1 MVTVVS
7 IIEKVFSLSHRWTE
21 KATIWLSWLIHHRSL
36 KILCYPWL
44 SGPILSKDRLIEIR
58 CKIIDN
64 LYDLT
69 HIHANNICQHI
80 AIHEEDGVRDS
91 GDLEVLREL
100 LTLINVN

>member
-1 MVTVVS
+1 MTVVS
-7 IIEKVFSLSHRWTE
+7 IIEQVFYLSHLWTE
-21 KATIWLSWLIHHRSL
+21 KATIGLSWLIHHRSV
-36 KILCYPWL
+36 KILWFPCRSCPL
-44 SGPILSKDRLIEIR
+44 LSKDRIIVAR

-64 LYDLT
+64 LFDLP

-80 AIHEEDGVRDS
+80 SIHEEDGVRNS

>member
-1 MVTVVS
+1 M
-7 IIEKVFSLSHRWTE
+7 
-21 KATIWLSWLIHHRSL
+21 
-36 KILCYPWL
+36 
-44 SGPILSKDRLIEIR
+44 LSKDRLIEIR